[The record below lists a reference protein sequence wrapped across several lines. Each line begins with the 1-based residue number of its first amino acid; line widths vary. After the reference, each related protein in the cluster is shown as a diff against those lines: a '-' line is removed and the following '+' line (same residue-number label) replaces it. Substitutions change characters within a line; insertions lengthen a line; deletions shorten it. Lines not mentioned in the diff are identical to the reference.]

1 MEKIRIYFFTKIG
14 SFISE
19 PTVITKQKEV
29 MRVVRFFLI
38 YLTSIFIN
46 ELYAQ
51 EQLTFSSLEETINYA
66 IKNNNNLE
74 KAQIDQ
80 EIIQAQISEVK
91 GRALPQI
98 SANAGFTDNFSLQ
111 EQILPAEIF
120 GGEPGTTL
128 AVAFGNRYQYTGGIN
143 VQQELLNFKL
153 FNSMK
158 SATALAELRALQ
170 TLVTT
175 QDLIVNVIQTYIQ
188 IQVFEKQIQLLQQN
202 FDRTDNLIDLS
213 EAKYRE
219 GIIKKLDLNQ
229 LLVNRSNLKTQI
241 EDAEFGKNQQIRL
254 FKVLLNIQ
262 MTTKV
267 VLVEKLEDRSPL
279 SLGTELLINSNLE
292 YKQLDKSLELSVI
305 DQKLIKAEYLPS
317 LSANFGYNYLGQSNE
332 FGDFNDDV
340 YQGQWNGNWGLK
352 ANIPIFDGF
361 QRRNRLK
368 QKEFATE
375 QLALDKETLQL
386 NIEKDFGNAKEQLL
400 LSNSQILSQE
410 SNMNLAQENYD
421 GIKKSYNEGVANL
434 TELLD
439 SEFALRQAQSN
450 YLNAL
455 LQSKVAEVTLL
466 KSSGKLSQLITNP
479 TTNN

>member
-1 MEKIRIYFFTKIG
+1 M
-14 SFISE
+14 
-19 PTVITKQKEV
+19 
-29 MRVVRFFLI
+29 
-38 YLTSIFIN
+38 SIFIN
-46 ELYAQ
+46 ELVAQ
-51 EQLTFSSLEETINYA
+51 EQLTFNSLEETINYA

-98 SANAGFTDNFSLQ
+98 NANAGFTDNFSLQ

-120 GGEPGTTL
+120 GGEPGTTI
-128 AVAFGNRYQYTGGIN
+128 AVAFGNRYQYTGGVN

-153 FNSMK
+153 FNSVK
-158 SATALAELRALQ
+158 SATALAELRNLQ

-188 IQVFEKQIQLLQQN
+188 MQVFEKQIQLLQQN
-202 FDRTDNLIDLS
+202 FDRTDNLIGLS
-213 EAKYRE
+213 DAKYKE

-262 MTTKV
+262 MTTEV
-267 VLVEKLEDRSPL
+267 SLVEKLEDRSPL

-292 YKQLDKSLELSVI
+292 YQQLDKSLELSVI

-332 FGDFNDDV
+332 FGDFDADV

-352 ANIPIFDGF
+352 ASIPIFDGF

-375 QLALDKETLQL
+375 QLELDKKTLKL
-386 NIEKDFGNAKEQLL
+386 NIEKDFGNAKEQLV
-400 LSNSQILSQE
+400 LSNSQIVSQE

-455 LQSKVAEVTLL
+455 LQSKIAEVTLL